1 MASITGWGRGAW
13 DEGAW
18 GQPIPVILTGLDAT
32 SSLGTVSNQTNN
44 NLSVSLGSS
53 TGELGSVD
61 SRIVFSITIT
71 GESATGQVGSVD
83 FDAEANVTLPTLVS
97 SVGTPSVDTIGNGW
111 GRSTWGSGPFG
122 LPVSQTRTVT
132 VAGFGMTSA
141 LGTTIAFTTVD
152 INVTGFP
159 ITSALG
165 TLSSIT
171 GTANIFPTGLEGT
184 SALGTVAAQA
194 SAVAGLPGLT
204 SSVGDVSVVASGE
217 AVITLT
223 GFAITSGLGTVTTKS
238 INNVII
244 TNNLFMTGQI
254 GTPTIDAEAIVVL
267 TGLSGSGEL
276 SNLNVWGLIDESQTP
291 NWEDVAA

>member
-1 MASITGWGRGAW
+1 MANINGWGRSTWGA
-13 DEGAW
+13 DAW
-18 GQPIPVILTGLDAT
+18 GEASPVILTGLDAT
-32 SSLGTVSNQTNN
+32 SSLGTASNQTNN

-61 SRIVFSITIT
+61 ARIVFSITIT

-184 SALGTVAAQA
+184 SVLGTVAAQA

-223 GFAITSGLGTVTTKS
+223 GFAITSNLGTVTTESDNRFGVLGLSAIVS
-238 INNVII
+238 I
-244 TNNLFMTGQI
+244 
-254 GTPTIDAEAIVVL
+254 PATIAVDAEANVTI
-267 TGLSGSGEL
+267 TGISATSEL
-276 SNLNVWGLIDESQTP
+276 SNLNVWALIDESQTP
-291 NWEDVAA
+291 NWTDVAA